1 MAYTGTP
8 ICDDVWG
15 WEKQH
20 WAYHITPFW
29 GWFLQDECPMVLIIS
44 HAKSHACAGAGD
56 LCTGY
61 AVKNGGKNK
70 VIK

>member
-1 MAYTGTP
+1 MMMFGDGKNS
-8 ICDDVWG
+8 IG
-15 WEKQH
+15 LN
-20 WAYHITPFW
+20 YHITLFW